1 MRAGDWIEYRS
12 SPNHPWPQELYEVA
26 WTDGKKWA
34 LILDY
39 ELSPDRGDQPTV
51 VLLDK
56 CRLPGPRLVLTDG
69 QRAFFAQAMR
79 EREEARKRMARG
91 TKLFR
96 GLFTE
101 TEIE

>member
-1 MRAGDWIEYRS
+1 MIRAGDWIEYRS
-12 SPNHPWPQELYEVA
+12 SPSRPWPQELYQVV

-34 LILDY
+34 LILGY

-56 CRLPGPRLVLTDG
+56 CRLPKLELPDG
-69 QRAFFAQAMR
+69 QREFFAQAMR
-79 EREEARKRMARG
+79 EREEARKRVARG
-91 TKLFR
+91 VEIIR
-96 GLFTE
+96 GLFTG